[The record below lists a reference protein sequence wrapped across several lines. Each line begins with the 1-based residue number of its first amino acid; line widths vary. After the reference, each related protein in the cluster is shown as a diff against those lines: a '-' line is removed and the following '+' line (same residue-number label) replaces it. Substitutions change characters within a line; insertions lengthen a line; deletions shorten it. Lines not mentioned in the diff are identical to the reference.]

1 MEFKFLQDTGSL
13 CAEFCAGWM
22 MQMCRLDENVLLEL
36 RVEGRAC
43 VPTMDHVRKR
53 TDAPASLYMQMA
65 A

>member
-1 MEFKFLQDTGSL
+1 MKFEFLQDTGFL

-22 MQMCRLDENVLLEL
+22 MQMCRLDENALLER

-43 VPTMDHVRKR
+43 APTMEHVLKR
-53 TDAPASLYMQMA
+53 TDDPASSYMQMA